1 MGEPLRVLDRLMDA
15 LNRHDVDAFVDC
27 FQDDYESYQPLRPSE
42 AFRGSQ
48 QVRRNWS
55 RIFESIPNVRGEVL
69 RSASSGDT
77 AWVELSLTGTRT
89 DGSPLD
95 MRGVIIN
102 GVTDDRIAWAR
113 LYLEP
118 VFENAGDIDRGVA
131 EMIEGD

>member
-15 LNRHDVDAFVDC
+15 LNRHDVDALVDC

-42 AFRGSQ
+42 AFRGSH

-55 RIFESIPNVRGEVL
+55 RIFESIPDVRGEVL

-77 AWVELSLTGTRT
+77 AWVELSLTGMRPH
-89 DGSPLD
+89 GSPLD

-118 VFENAGDIDRGVA
+118 VFENAGDIDQGVA